1 MRRIRRSSVNPNCR
15 NALTHSSSKRPV
27 MRRCDRLLRRIH
39 KYKSNLLLVLERA
52 EIPLHSNGS
61 ERDICDHV
69 KKQKISGGMRSEL
82 GRRCRDTLSS
92 LKKTCRKLGISF
104 WDYLADRISHTNCI
118 PLLPHILEQ
127 RIALST

>member
-1 MRRIRRSSVNPNCR
+1 
-15 NALTHSSSKRPV
+15 
-27 MRRCDRLLRRIH
+27 
-39 KYKSNLLLVLERA
+39 
-52 EIPLHSNGS
+52 
-61 ERDICDHV
+61 V